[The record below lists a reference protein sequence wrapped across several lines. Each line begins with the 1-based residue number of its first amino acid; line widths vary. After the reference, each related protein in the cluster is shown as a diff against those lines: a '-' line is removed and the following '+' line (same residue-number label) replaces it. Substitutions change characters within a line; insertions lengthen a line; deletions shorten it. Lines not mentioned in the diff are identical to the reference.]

1 MLAAAPAL
9 AVVVGADGRIAPPER
24 LTGWLG
30 LTDRPRYLSE
40 LGTSETGLSDDDL
53 ATLIHETSAA
63 PKSGPGFDQVVR
75 AQGSE
80 RTRRIRGLLPP
91 GGVGGPGAGLRRA

>member
-53 ATLIHETSAA
+53 ATLITEHSAA
-63 PKSGPGFDQVVR
+63 PKSGRGFHPVVLAPGSARTVIVR
-75 AQGSE
+75 GNAAA
-80 RTRRIRGLLPP
+80 
-91 GGVGGPGAGLRRA
+91 GGGGGMGGEL